1 MDVSRDPQAPPV
13 LDYNQRVIRESETS
27 SKSVRRRRL
36 VNAIVFVLTALV
48 AGLWLYYTPDGL
60 LGKADAIGYAVCH
73 RIDLRSFHLGV
84 RPLPLCSR
92 DTGMFLGALIAFA
105 YYTLRRTKASLYPTR
120 GVLATIGMLGLTWVV
135 DGVNSFLSMLPSAM
149 HLYTPHNTLRLITGS
164 LAGIALVTLVYPV
177 FSQYAWKDWKSERI
191 LRSPRELLVLLVL
204 AGVVDLAVLSENP
217 LLLYPLAL
225 LSSLGVLL
233 LLTLAYTL
241 ITIPLLRRTQKAST
255 WSDLIVP
262 LAAGLTLGLLQIG
275 LIDLLRYTLTGTW
288 GGFHL

>member
-1 MDVSRDPQAPPV
+1 M
-13 LDYNQRVIRESETS
+13 
-27 SKSVRRRRL
+27 
-36 VNAIVFVLTALV
+36 NAIVFVLTALV

-73 RIDLRSFHLGV
+73 RIDLRSFHLGA
-84 RPLPLCSR
+84 RPLPLCAR

-105 YYTLRRTKASLYPTR
+105 YYALLRKKASLYPTR
-120 GVLATIGMLGLTWVV
+120 GVLAAIGVLGLTWVV
-135 DGVNSFLSMLPSAM
+135 DGANSFLSMLPSAM
-149 HLYTPHNTLRLITGS
+149 QLYTPHNTLRLITGS
-164 LAGIALVTLVYPV
+164 LVGIGLVTLVYPV

-191 LRSPRELLVLLVL
+191 LRSPRELLVLLTL

-241 ITIPLLRRTQKAST
+241 ITIPLLRRTQKADT
-255 WSDLIVP
+255 WRDLIVP

>member
-1 MDVSRDPQAPPV
+1 MT
-13 LDYNQRVIRESETS
+13 NESETPTQS
-27 SKSVRRRRL
+27 FRYRRL
-36 VNAIVFVLTALV
+36 ANAIVFVLTALV
-48 AGLWLYYTPDGL
+48 VGLWLYYTPDGI

-73 RIDLRSFHLGV
+73 RIDFHLGI
-84 RPLPLCSR
+84 RPLPLCAR
-92 DTGMFLGALIAFA
+92 CTGMFLGALIAFA
-105 YYTLRRTKASLYPTR
+105 YYALRRTKASLYPRR
-120 GVLATIGMLGLTWVV
+120 GVLAAVIGLGLTWVV
-135 DGVNSFLSMLPSAM
+135 DGANSFLSMLPSAM
-149 HLYTPHNTLRLITGS
+149 QLYSPHNTLRLITGS
-164 LAGIALVTLVYPV
+164 LVGITLVTLVYPV

-191 LRSPRELLVLLVL
+191 LRSARELLVLLTLV
-204 AGVVDLAVLSENP
+204 GVVDLAVLSENP

-255 WSDLIVP
+255 WRDLIVP
-262 LAAGLTLGLLQIG
+262 LAAGLMLALLQIG

>member
-1 MDVSRDPQAPPV
+1 M

-73 RIDLRSFHLGV
+73 RIDLRSFHLGA
-84 RPLPLCSR
+84 RPLPLCAR

-105 YYTLRRTKASLYPTR
+105 YYTLLRTKASLYPTR
-120 GVLATIGMLGLTWVV
+120 GVLAALGVLALTWVV
-135 DGVNSFLSMLPSAM
+135 DGANSFLSMLPSAM

-164 LAGIALVTLVYPV
+164 LVGVALVTMVYPV

-191 LRSPRELLVLLVL
+191 LRSPRELLVLLAL

-241 ITIPLLRRTQKAST
+241 ITIPLLRRTQKAYT
-255 WSDLIVP
+255 WRDLIVP